1 MTATMR
7 SRIYLFGYQ
16 FNVFNSLLV
25 MHTCDL
31 SCLGN
36 ETKHLQI
43 IGKSLLHPTPTP
55 RIGDGTHHPQPIKR
69 LVSPLD
75 FSKPSNYPLKQGI
88 GR

>member
-55 RIGDGTHHPQPIKR
+55 RIGMEHITPNLLNDLFHPWTFQNRQITP
-69 LVSPLD
+69 
-75 FSKPSNYPLKQGI
+75 
-88 GR
+88 